1 MTNKGDDRQRVG
13 GRPRAE
19 NDSATMRALRRL
31 KEYGLSV
38 RKIASEISISPT
50 TVQKLVKLA
59 A

>member
-1 MTNKGDDRQRVG
+1 
-13 GRPRAE
+13 
-19 NDSATMRALRRL
+19 MRALRRL

-38 RKIASEISISPT
+38 RKIASEMSISPT